1 MYIEMTGARPR
12 FADLLGV
19 LYSPSTTDLLRE
31 YRGLAGACAQL
42 NANQVA
48 ATPFNLHSKND
59 PDSSEIK
66 SHPLLDVIQNPNPYM
81 DDKLLWKTT
90 QLYLEMCGKAFWQ
103 VVPGV
108 LNPVNQIYP
117 LQSHLV
123 SPIMGADN
131 QIIAWQYAKKRLELS
146 EVVEFYFTDP
156 LNPYSSGKGP
166 AELAWNEIVLM
177 NSDTALMTALM
188 KNGGAPAHILSPKD
202 AQGVISKSIVE
213 RMYAAWNA
221 FRGKGANKLWIPE
234 IPVELKSLAQTSKEF
249 QGSERFDQL
258 KSIILACFGIPA
270 ALFDSAGTRAE
281 LDAAMV
287 QHARLAIDP
296 RTSLLEG
303 TINRRVCSL
312 FGPNVFLFFEE
323 NLPEDTTAQG
333 TGLPTPPNP
342 STGTEM
348 NPDKGKTNEE

>member
-19 LYSPSTTDLLRE
+19 VYAPNTSDLLKE

-42 NANQVA
+42 NSNAVA
-48 ATPFNLHSKND
+48 DTPFTLHAKND
-59 PDSSEIK
+59 PDSPEIK
-66 SHPLLDVIQNPNPYM
+66 SHPFLDVLNSPNPYM
-81 DDKLLWKTT
+81 GAKLLWKTT
-90 QLYLEMCGKAFWQ
+90 QLYLEMCGRAYWQ
-103 VVPGV
+103 IVPGV
-108 LNPVNQIYP
+108 LNAVNQIYP

-131 QIIAWQYAKKRLELS
+131 QIIAWQYSSKRLELNQ
-146 EVVEFYFTDP
+146 VVQFFNTDP
-156 LNPYSSGKGP
+156 LNPYGSGKGP

-177 NSDTALMTALM
+177 NCDTALMTALM
-188 KNGGAPAHILSPKD
+188 KNGGAPSHILSPKD

-213 RMYAAWNA
+213 RMYAAWNT

-281 LDAAMV
+281 LDAALV

-296 RTSLLEG
+296 RTTLLEDVV
-303 TINRRVCSL
+303 NRSVTSL
-312 FGPNVFLFFEE
+312 FGDNLFLFFEE
-323 NLPEDTTAQG
+323 NLPEDTG
-333 TGLPTPPNP
+333 TQAEGGLPTPPNP
-342 STGTEM
+342 STGTVA
-348 NPDKGKTNEE
+348 NPEAKDE